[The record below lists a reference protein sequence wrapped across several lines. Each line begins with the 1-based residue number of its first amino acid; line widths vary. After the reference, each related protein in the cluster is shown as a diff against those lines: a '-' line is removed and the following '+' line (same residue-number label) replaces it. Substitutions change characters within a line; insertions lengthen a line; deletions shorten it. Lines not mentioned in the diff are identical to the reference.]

1 MYHAFKL
8 VKAAS
13 FMDEKLSIRVNIAER
28 YYPLKVD
35 RSDEE
40 KVRRAVKLINE
51 KVLGYKQRHGDKDVQ
66 DWLAMACMFFALK
79 MVESEA
85 NQDMEVA
92 MKGMRDLDKKLSEYL
107 EYVVEK

>member
-1 MYHAFKL
+1 
-8 VKAAS
+8 
-13 FMDEKLSIRVNIAER
+13 MDEKLSIRVNIAER

-35 RSDEE
+35 RNDEE

-79 MVESEA
+79 VVESEA
-85 NQDMEVA
+85 NHDMEEA

-107 EYVVEK
+107 DYVVEG